1 MKTTKRRRSAEARE
15 RVELPELL
23 AAILA
28 QRGADVTRRGNV
40 VVEATLPGPLA
51 KDLGTERVR
60 FVASPAGR
68 AARGAETDA
77 ALTERILL
85 IGRSMG
91 SVTRV
96 VARLPQA
103 KPSTSAKPGTSAKP
117 TGAGKRKGDLGDV
130 APIHLWVRLHWRIRY
145 GSDDLPEELLAQTLP
160 IGTTGGARAP
170 RDAVLREPTADE
182 AGTLAAPD
190 PERLTRAWHRALR
203 QLELRIRTRLRPH
216 EDRVRRELH
225 REMRTLSVHFRSL
238 IAEERA
244 GRRRRAEDG
253 EAGRMLQL
261 KEDWERKLAA
271 AVRQRAFDTEA
282 RLVAASLIYLLP
294 PP

>member
-1 MKTTKRRRSAEARE
+1 MAGRKRSGEGPRA
-15 RVELPELL
+15 ELPEIL
-23 AAILA
+23 AAILET
-28 QRGADVTRRGNV
+28 RGAEVARRGGGV
-40 VVEATLPGPLA
+40 WEASLPEPLA
-51 KDLGTERVR
+51 KELGTDRVR
-60 FVASPAGR
+60 LVASPAGR
-68 AARGAETDA
+68 AARGAEADA
-77 ALTERILL
+77 AMTERILL

-91 SVTRV
+91 TVTRL
-96 VARLPQA
+96 VARAPLP
-103 KPSTSAKPGTSAKP
+103 
-117 TGAGKRKGDLGDV
+117 KGIE
-130 APIHLWVRLHWRIRY
+130 AHPQWVRLHWRIRY

-160 IGTTGGARAP
+160 IAATSGVRAP
-170 RDAVLREPTADE
+170 RDGVLRAPTEKEADLLD
-182 AGTLAAPD
+182 TPD

-244 GRRRRAEDG
+244 GRRRRPTDG

-282 RLVAASLIYLLP
+282 RLVAAALITLLP
-294 PP
+294 PV